1 MKVGVL
7 GSGEVGQTI
16 ADGFL
21 QRGHHVA
28 IGSRTPEKLDDY
40 VKRQRNMLLAGDFA
54 RVAKFGEILVLAT
67 KFRGTK
73 SAIDLAGVE
82 NFDGKIVIDVTNP
95 LKGGEGKSPE
105 LSIGF
110 TDSAGETVQ
119 RWLPTARVVKAFNAV
134 GSALMIDPEFV
145 DGPPSMFIAGNDD
158 EAKKTVSG
166 IAESFGWDPVDC
178 GPIERSRLLE
188 QLAILWIQRGIA
200 TGKWH
205 HAFKLLQR

>member
-40 VKRQRNMLLAGDFA
+40 VKRQRNMLLAGA
-54 RVAKFGEILVLAT
+54 LAAT
-67 KFRGTK
+67 NGSSESGTK

-188 QLAILWIQRGIA
+188 PLAILWIQRGIA

>member
-1 MKVGVL
+1 MKVGIL
-7 GSGEVGQTI
+7 GSGEVGQTL

-54 RVAKFGEILVLAT
+54 RVAKFGEILVIAT

-73 SAIDLAGVE
+73 SAIDLAGPE
-82 NFDGKIVIDVTNP
+82 NFAGKIVIDVTNP
-95 LKGGEGKSPE
+95 IKGSEGKAPD
-105 LSIGF
+105 LLVGF
-110 TDSAGETVQ
+110 TDSAGETIQ
-119 RWLPTARVVKAFNAV
+119 RWLPKSRVVKAFNAV
-134 GSALMIDPEFV
+134 GSALMIDPEFA
-145 DGPPSMFIAGNDD
+145 DGPPTMFIAGNDED
-158 EAKKTVSG
+158 AKKTVTG
-166 IAESFGWDPVDC
+166 ILESFGWDAVDA

-188 QLAILWIQRGIA
+188 PLAILWILRGMS